1 MVRGRRREDDA
12 EAYLVAEVSAGIAK
26 GDVERAMRR
35 AEILSRALERLSM
48 AVVAGERLTP
58 EANRLARGW
67 GVWRVL
73 DGQVLAPTEE

>member
-1 MVRGRRREDDA
+1 
-12 EAYLVAEVSAGIAK
+12 
-26 GDVERAMRR
+26 VERVVRR
-35 AEILSRALERLSM
+35 ADILSRALERPSM
-48 AVVAGERLTP
+48 AVVAGDWLTP